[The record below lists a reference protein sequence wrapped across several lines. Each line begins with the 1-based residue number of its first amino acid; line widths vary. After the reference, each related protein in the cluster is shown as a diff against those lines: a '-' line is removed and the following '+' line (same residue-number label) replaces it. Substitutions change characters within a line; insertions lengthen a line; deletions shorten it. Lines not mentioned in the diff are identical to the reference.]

1 MKGLIEAI
9 KETILCEIESHI
21 QTDEEI
27 ESLHLPYDDDHSY
40 AYGQRAGL
48 EEAIEIIKD
57 IFNDF
62 GY

>member
-1 MKGLIEAI
+1 MTEEI
-9 KETILCEIESHI
+9 KMEILSQLQSQIS
-21 QTDEEI
+21 TNEEI
-27 ESLHLPYDDDHSY
+27 ENIHLPYDDDHSY

-62 GY
+62 GF

>member
-1 MKGLIEAI
+1 MTEELKREIISQLQSLIM
-9 KETILCEIESHI
+9 
-21 QTDEEI
+21 TDEEI

-48 EEAIEIIKD
+48 EYAIEIIND

>member
-1 MKGLIEAI
+1 MTEEI
-9 KETILCEIESHI
+9 KMEIISQLQSQL
-21 QTDEEI
+21 QTNEEI
-27 ESLHLPYDDDHSY
+27 EEMHLPYDDDHSY

-48 EEAIEIIKD
+48 EYAIEIIKD

>member
-1 MKGLIEAI
+1 MTEEI
-9 KETILCEIESHI
+9 KMEIISQLQSHI
-21 QTDEEI
+21 MTDEEI
-27 ESLHLPYDDDHSY
+27 ENNHLPYDDDHSY

-48 EEAIEIIKD
+48 EHAIKIIED

>member
-1 MKGLIEAI
+1 MIEEI
-9 KETILCEIESHI
+9 KREIISQLQSQL

-27 ESLHLPYDDDHSY
+27 ENNHLPYDDDHSY

-48 EEAIEIIKD
+48 EHAIEIIND

>member
-1 MKGLIEAI
+1 MTEELK
-9 KETILCEIESHI
+9 KEIISKLQSEIS
-21 QTDEEI
+21 TDEEI

-48 EEAIEIIKD
+48 EEAIEIIEN

>member
-1 MKGLIEAI
+1 MTEEI
-9 KETILCEIESHI
+9 KMEIISQLQSQL
-21 QTDEEI
+21 QTNEEI
-27 ESLHLPYDDDHSY
+27 EEMHLPYDDDHMY

-48 EEAIEIIKD
+48 EYAIEIIKD

>member
-1 MKGLIEAI
+1 MIEEI
-9 KETILCEIESHI
+9 KMEIISQLQSQL

-27 ESLHLPYDDDHSY
+27 ENNHLPYDDDHSY

>member
-1 MKGLIEAI
+1 MIEEI
-9 KETILCEIESHI
+9 KMEIISQLQSQL

-27 ESLHLPYDDDHSY
+27 ENNHLPYDDDHSY

-48 EEAIEIIKD
+48 EHAIEIIND

>member
-1 MKGLIEAI
+1 MTEEI
-9 KETILCEIESHI
+9 KMEIISKLQSHI
-21 QTDEEI
+21 MTDEEI
-27 ESLHLPYDDDHSY
+27 ENNHLPYDDDHSY

-48 EEAIEIIKD
+48 EEAIEIIID

>member
-1 MKGLIEAI
+1 MIEEI
-9 KETILCEIESHI
+9 KMEIISQLQSQL

-27 ESLHLPYDDDHSY
+27 ENNHLPYDDDHSY
-40 AYGQRAGL
+40 AYGERAGL
-48 EEAIEIIKD
+48 EHAIEIIND

>member
-1 MKGLIEAI
+1 MTEELKR
-9 KETILCEIESHI
+9 EIISQLQSEIS
-21 QTDEEI
+21 TDEEI

-48 EEAIEIIKD
+48 EHAIEIIENV
-57 IFNDF
+57 FNDF

>member
-1 MKGLIEAI
+1 MTEEI
-9 KETILCEIESHI
+9 KMEILSQLQSQIS
-21 QTDEEI
+21 TNEEI
-27 ESLHLPYDDDHSY
+27 ENIHLPYDDDHSY

-57 IFNDF
+57 VFKDF

>member
-1 MKGLIEAI
+1 MIEEI
-9 KETILCEIESHI
+9 KMEIISQLQSQL

-27 ESLHLPYDDDHSY
+27 ENNHLPYDDDHSY
-40 AYGQRAGL
+40 AYGERAGL
-48 EEAIEIIKD
+48 EHAIEIIKD

>member
-9 KETILCEIESHI
+9 KETVLCEIESHI

-48 EEAIEIIKD
+48 EEAI
-57 IFNDF
+57 
-62 GY
+62 

>member
-9 KETILCEIESHI
+9 KETVLCEIESHI

-48 EEAIEIIKD
+48 EEAIEIIEN

>member
-9 KETILCEIESHI
+9 KETVLCELQSEIS
-21 QTDEEI
+21 TDEEI
-27 ESLHLPYDDDHSY
+27 ESFHLPYDDDHSY

-48 EEAIEIIKD
+48 EHAIEIIND

>member
-1 MKGLIEAI
+1 MIEEI
-9 KETILCEIESHI
+9 KTEIISQLQSQL

-27 ESLHLPYDDDHSY
+27 ENNHLPYDDDHSY
-40 AYGQRAGL
+40 AYGERAGL
-48 EEAIEIIKD
+48 EHAIEIIND